1 MADWRRSGNDEM
13 SPGDGSPHDAVR
25 SSGRPS
31 GANFNQIGKTEEMLD
46 HENQSRVEGLATKI
60 SRLKGI
66 AVDLES
72 ESRESNRYLDDM
84 TDDFGS
90 TTGLLSGSIHRIN
103 NMINTGRSN
112 RKIMC
117 YIILGLVGLFL
128 ITYYLIIRVTS

>member
-1 MADWRRSGNDEM
+1 MADWRRSGN
-13 SPGDGSPHDAVR
+13 
-25 SSGRPS
+25 
-31 GANFNQIGKTEEMLD
+31 GKTEEMLD